1 DGGKKKKKT
10 KAQRKE
16 AGLVLSG
23 SGRADPVEDVL
34 TRSDE
39 GAKNPVPPL
48 LVARRQRRY
57 DTESL
62 GESASDQ
69 RDYCAALQTAGE
81 ATREGQP
88 TVADAGDGARGSHE
102 KCEQVGEGMSRLEVC
117 ALNQPR
123 DCGGVQGA
131 TGEEGSHGQQAG
143 VNAEEGARCGH
154 DEHEQGA
161 GAATTDHQF
170 EGTNRKISNPEQ
182 VEVEG
187 RGKARD
193 VQKLYE
199 GTIEMTKMDAQ
210 EEERVTGDT
219 EGRKFMAGEVVGL
232 GETSGLGK
240 TGEPED
246 QVVEEFGTDVDMQ
259 EDSTIYP
266 PNTSSKQFDPVRVV
280 TCQVNCDMSPLRH
293 FGPHPRW
300 TKRRRIGTRGKTTSF
315 RGGQIRPHL
324 DRECKRRRFHV
335 GDLFAL

>member
-259 EDSTIYP
+259 EDST
-266 PNTSSKQFDPVRVV
+266 
-280 TCQVNCDMSPLRH
+280 
-293 FGPHPRW
+293 
-300 TKRRRIGTRGKTTSF
+300 
-315 RGGQIRPHL
+315 
-324 DRECKRRRFHV
+324 
-335 GDLFAL
+335 